1 MATDQAAQVTATAEM
16 ANGTDIMADSINST
30 VDAIDLA
37 ADSINHVAPRD
48 STVDYEEPIDQAAGT
63 ETEATATAEMVDDID
78 FAAARDSGANYT
90 EYIGQPT
97 EVEANATV
105 TSDTA
110 NGTESVVAHDSANEP
125 MGSTGEVAEAEVEAS
140 EAVMTTNGTELR
152 VPQGSIG
159 DHLKDTDEVVI
170 EAEAETEAMN
180 QAEIMDGSESVV
192 TQHKSDRKGKAPEK
206 IYYCKGNCEAGPSR
220 QTDQKG
226 KAPVEVI
233 HRGNTEAG
241 PSQPSR
247 REKKRTKDLKR
258 LARKAREK
266 SEASNASEPAVAQD
280 TNDDHVKASGGPVE
294 AEAEDQTE
302 AANGSESLGAQGTDA
317 DATNHTEE
325 AATEAAN
332 EASAPKTSKRRKER
346 EKRKRQ
352 KSARNSTASTSAGGA
367 RNRDPGMYLYLDENM
382 RGTADGFKMFEASD
396 RGSDGGFASHVF
408 GYDDFLLAP
417 PASSAMSSSSS
428 NGSLTPRSTR
438 MPTPQ
443 PFVYNEA
450 EVTEGNKAS
459 DDLGPTPGPVT
470 NPSSNPSLPSTTTAA
485 VQNVLPNGTPIRQ
498 GFTAD
503 DLKLS
508 DTYRSITWQESTGRE
523 PPRPV
528 PLTKEDEAVEDET
541 PSLRGPTFIEP
552 HLRAS
557 YFPESYPQD
566 YAGNPKWH
574 EYIAKKQSLREE
586 TKESE
591 EEEDERGEE
600 EQ

>member
-266 SEASNASEPAVAQD
+266 SEASNA
-280 TNDDHVKASGGPVE
+280 K
-294 AEAEDQTE
+294 
-302 AANGSESLGAQGTDA
+302 
-317 DATNHTEE
+317 E

-591 EEEDERGEE
+591 EEEDERGRRSNRS
-600 EQ
+600 QRSPFSVASPFWCRSRG